1 MSTITHADQI
11 IVLHAGTMVE
21 KGTHEELL
29 ARGGKYASMWEKHC
43 RAERA
48 AEHALKAT
56 LKAQKL
62 LIRANLSRDDDHL
75 DGYDSMASSAILHE
89 TGLKSPTVGT
99 ATPDNESDTT
109 SHRGTSSH
117 SDDDSSGSEGTLHDE
132 ASDDSHEEDN
142 HNNSYDSRTA
152 AIQPIAG
159 RRENGPPLSASYASR
174 SRLSSSYS
182 LPPRV
187 RATT

>member
-1 MSTITHADQI
+1 
-11 IVLHAGTMVE
+11 MVE

-29 ARGGKYASMWEKHC
+29 AMGGRYASMWEKHC

-62 LIRANLSRDDDHL
+62 LIRANLSRDNDHSDDC
-75 DGYDSMASSAILHE
+75 DSMASSGILQ
-89 TGLKSPTVGT
+89 TGSKSPSITTSRLG
-99 ATPDNESDTT
+99 NESDTS

-117 SDDDSSGSEGTLHDE
+117 SDDDSSASVSGSEGTLHDE
-132 ASDDSHEEDN
+132 TSDDSHGEDN
-142 HNNSYDSRTA
+142 HDPRRPL
-152 AIQPIAG
+152 IQPIAG
-159 RRENGPPLSASYASR
+159 RRDSVQPLSASYASR

-187 RATT
+187 RAST